1 MVALTFAMFVAAN
14 SIDLLRTSV
23 RL

>member
-1 MVALTFAMFVAAN
+1 MVALTFAMFVAVK
-14 SIDLLRTSV
+14 SIDLLPPSL